1 MKKYVWIALSSFTLG
16 LLLAGYIF
24 LYRTEKAPAP
34 PDVFA
39 QSAAEQKTEPA
50 SNLFASPLAQDKPSM
65 DFVAIAEKLGP
76 AVVRIVSERK
86 EAAQMQG
93 FGDEWPFGDDF
104 FNRIFPQPRQR
115 QPESNTVQVSGT
127 GFFITA
133 DGYILTNNHMVEK
146 DKTTHVTVTTT
157 AGDDYD
163 AKIVGTDPSTDLA
176 LLKIEAKT
184 MPFAELG
191 DSSKTKV
198 GEWVLAIGNP
208 LGLDNTVTA
217 GIVSYKGRS
226 IDTQSYQDFI
236 QTDAAINRGNS
247 GGPLINMRGEVVGI
261 TSQILTSGFAGGG
274 GNIGIGFAIPSDI
287 AKKVVVQLKEKGR
300 VIRGRLGV
308 GIYPRD
314 LTEGMVKQF
323 KLPSKAGAL
332 INSVEPDS
340 PAEKAKIKP
349 YDVIV
354 KVNGQPVKNGD
365 ELRFKIADIQPG
377 NKVDLTLVRD
387 GKEMTVTAV
396 VDELEPVQEKGQVAS
411 SEKDIGLS
419 VVALTPATARRYGY
433 RTTEGLLI
441 TDVRQGS
448 EADRANLQQGLIIL
462 EANRKRMTAV
472 RDFEDIL
479 KKTASGDEV
488 ILLVRQE
495 GDGKSQDFI
504 VTVKVR

>member
-1 MKKYVWIALSSFTLG
+1 MKKLAWIAIPSFLLG
-16 LLLAGYIF
+16 VVAAGYVF
-24 LYRTEKAPAP
+24 LYHPEKTAAPAGI
-34 PDVFA
+34 FA
-39 QSAAEQKTEPA
+39 KAAVPAEPS
-50 SNLFASPLAQDKPSM
+50 SNLFASPLLQEKAPM

-76 AVVRIVSERK
+76 AVVRIVAERK
-86 EAAQMQG
+86 EAAQAQG
-93 FGDEWPFGDDF
+93 FGEDWPFGDDF
-104 FNRIFPQPRQR
+104 FGRILPQPRQR

-127 GFFITA
+127 GFFISP
-133 DGYILTNNHMVEK
+133 DGYILTNNHLVEK
-146 DKTTHVTVTTT
+146 DKTTRVTITTT

-163 AKIVGTDPSTDLA
+163 AKIIGTDPSTDLA
-176 LLKIEAKT
+176 LIKIEAKA

-191 DSSKTKV
+191 DSAQTKV

-247 GGPLINMRGEVVGI
+247 GGPLINMRGEVIGI

-300 VIRGRLGV
+300 VVRGRLGV
-308 GIYPRD
+308 TIRD
-314 LTEGMVKQF
+314 LTEGMVKQWNL
-323 KLPSKAGAL
+323 KSKAGAL
-332 INSVEPDS
+332 VNTIEPDS
-340 PAEKAKIKP
+340 PAEKAKIRQ
-349 YDVIV
+349 YDVIT
-354 KVNGQPVKNGD
+354 KINGQPVKNGD
-365 ELRFKIADIQPG
+365 ELRFKIADIKPG
-377 NKVDLTLVRD
+377 NKVDLTIVRD
-387 GKEMTVTAV
+387 GKEMTVTAI
-396 VDELEPVQEKGQVAS
+396 VDELEPVQEKGQIAS

-441 TDVRQGS
+441 TEVRPGS

-462 EANRKRMTAV
+462 EVNRKKMTAV
-472 RDFEDIL
+472 KDFEEIL

-495 GDGKSQDFI
+495 ADSKSQDFI

>member
-1 MKKYVWIALSSFTLG
+1 MVVLRRLFWRIPMRKYVWIAVASFTLG
-16 LLLAGYIF
+16 VLLAGYVF
-24 LYRTEKAPAP
+24 LYHPEKADAPAG
-34 PDVFA
+34 VFA
-39 QSAAEQKTEPA
+39 KAPSPA
-50 SNLFASPLAQDKPSM
+50 QPSSSNLFASPPPQAKVPM
-65 DFVAIAEKLGP
+65 DFVTIAEKLGP
-76 AVVRIVSERK
+76 AVVRIVADRK
-86 EAAQMQG
+86 ETAQSQG
-93 FGDEWPFGDDF
+93 FGDELPFGDDF

-127 GFFITA
+127 GFFISP

-146 DKTTHVTVTTT
+146 DKTTRVTVTTT
-157 AGDDYD
+157 AGDDYE
-163 AKIVGTDPSTDLA
+163 AKIIGNDPGTDLA
-176 LLKIEAKT
+176 LLKIEAKG

-191 DSSKTKV
+191 DSSLTKV

-247 GGPLINMRGEVVGI
+247 GGPLINMKGEVIGI
-261 TSQILTSGFAGGG
+261 TSSILTSGFGGG

-287 AKKVVVQLKEKGR
+287 AKKVVVELKAKGR
-300 VIRGRLGV
+300 VVRGRLGLQ
-308 GIYPRD
+308 IRD

-323 KLPSKAGAL
+323 NLESKAGAVVG
-332 INSVEPDS
+332 SVEPDS
-340 PAEKAKIKP
+340 PAEKAKLQR

-365 ELRFKIADIQPG
+365 ELRFKIADIKPG
-377 NKVDLTLVRD
+377 NKVELTIIRD
-387 GKEMTVTAV
+387 GKEMTATAI

-411 SEKDIGLS
+411 SDKDIGLS

-448 EADRANLQQGLIIL
+448 EADRENLQQGMIIL
-462 EANRKRMTAV
+462 EVNRKKMT
-472 RDFEDIL
+472 
-479 KKTASGDEV
+479 
-488 ILLVRQE
+488 
-495 GDGKSQDFI
+495 
-504 VTVKVR
+504 TVKD